1 MDVIDFDA
9 INAELDLAPDITS
22 ALPTEEDIISDLLA
36 DIEQQS
42 VDELELDTIEAKG
55 VTSEGQANFL
65 IRRYKRLKDTAQKIN
80 DTADEELRK
89 YADKVNNWR
98 DNELKSLSYQMD
110 YIQAVLESYT
120 KANITGK
127 KKSIKMIEGTLAISK
142 QQPKIEYNEEQLRNF
157 LATIK
162 DGENFL
168 EPQEP
173 KLLWGEFKKASN
185 VGTDNLLH
193 YGDKTVPGVVVTI
206 RPDKFAIK

>member
-9 INAELDLAPDITS
+9 LNAELDLAPDITS

-55 VTSEGQANFL
+55 VTSESQANFL

-98 DNELKSLSYQMD
+98 DNELKSLGYQMD
-110 YIQAVLESYT
+110 YIQG
-120 KANITGK
+120 I
-127 KKSIKMIEGTLAISK
+127 M
-142 QQPKIEYNEEQLRNF
+142 
-157 LATIK
+157 
-162 DGENFL
+162 
-168 EPQEP
+168 
-173 KLLWGEFKKASN
+173 
-185 VGTDNLLH
+185 H
-193 YGDKTVPGVVVTI
+193 
-206 RPDKFAIK
+206 